1 VLQNDEINAN
11 LDENEIAL
19 AKFERTYKTKFVIN
33 KNIAIKELEML
44 LEIPEMVSIP
54 VKNIALEI

>member
-1 VLQNDEINAN
+1 MDKDE
-11 LDENEIAL
+11 LAL
-19 AKFERTYKTKFVIN
+19 AKFERIYQMKFVLN
-33 KNIAIKELEML
+33 KKIAIKELEML